1 MSWYAASRID
11 YSVVGAVLALIWL
24 SLLAL
29 VDSRSRRILGYSAEE
44 YRRIIDATLVLL
56 GVIAFLSVVLEL
68 DLAGGHLAIALP
80 LGLIGLL
87 VNRRIW
93 RGVAARKRAKGE
105 YQTSLLVVG
114 SSSAAAEVAAKLVR
128 AGAGLLRGR
137 PLHAGGPDFAGRTGP
152 DRPTRCPGRRCRYGR
167 HRRRESA
174 PVPTQLPCHLPTI

>member
-1 MSWYAASRID
+1 MLTAQCRGTQQAESTTPWWVRCSSSY
-11 YSVVGAVLALIWL
+11 G

-44 YRRIIDATLVLL
+44 YRRIIDATLVLF
-56 GVIAFLSVVLEL
+56 GVTAFLSVVLEL

-93 RGVAARKRAKGE
+93 RGVAARKRVKGE
-105 YQTSLLVVG
+105 YQKSLLVVG
-114 SSSAAAEVAAKLVR
+114 SRGCGEITPR

-137 PLHAGGPDFAGRTGP
+137 PLHAGGPDFAGRPGP
-152 DRPTRCPGRRCRYGR
+152 DRLTRCPGRSVSIRP
-167 HRRRESA
+167 SST
-174 PVPTQLPCHLPTI
+174 P